1 MKKAFSGGERGKR
14 QSALSSFW
22 LENCFQTSLLTDFI
36 ALEESYKLLAYSTFW
51 SCLITSL
58 HPIISYRLHS
68 IDRMD
73 HRKRRFPLIQ
83 LELKTQK
90 NS

>member
-1 MKKAFSGGERGKR
+1 
-14 QSALSSFW
+14 SSFW

-36 ALEESYKLLAYSTFW
+36 APEESYKLLAYSTFW
-51 SCLITSL
+51 SFLITSL

-73 HRKRRFPLIQ
+73 HQKRRFPLIQ